1 MDRIDLCPSILGVVC
16 QWRLVNVILISC
28 PGAERSADKM
38 ITSAPLSDPSLR
50 SFVLPTK
57 PFQMQNSDAR
67 HNPFVIKIN
76 LEYDDKQECFLYPT
90 GQCDWYFVCRA
101 NHQARIPANSLL
113 GSIEQGATH
122 CRDTWPPKRQGGR
135 SEIQAL
141 QHKPE

>member
-1 MDRIDLCPSILGVVC
+1 MDGIDLCPSILGIVC

-28 PGAERSADKM
+28 PSAERSADKM

-57 PFQMQNSDAR
+57 PFQMQNSDAH

-76 LEYDDKQECFLYPT
+76 LEYDDKQEGFLYPT

-101 NHQARIPANSLL
+101 NHQQEYLL
-113 GSIEQGATH
+113 TR
-122 CRDTWPPKRQGGR
+122 C
-135 SEIQAL
+135 
-141 QHKPE
+141 